1 MILLAVTALICS
13 RLLFVFFHDPEGP
26 NLLIVAVMALAIY
39 LPTAAAYLFGPNRI
53 KGWGRIGA
61 VIGGQLLLV
70 TVLYFFM
77 K

>member
-1 MILLAVTALICS
+1 
-13 RLLFVFFHDPEGP
+13 
-26 NLLIVAVMALAIY
+26 MALAIY